1 MDDDDIVLPSDP
13 EELEELRAEED
24 LEGYWKAAAPVLARN
39 LAIVRARQAPERGAG
54 TFSRSAT
61 ETRQTRSDDEGGS
74 GRPRKR
80 AKVRRTHRCRMRP
93 SCVYMHKL
101 QHSLSDENVGQARP
115 QSASNTLASRRVA
128 GDISN
133 SPVLVDVS
141 IPA

>member
-13 EELEELRAEED
+13 EELEELRAQED

-39 LAIVRARQAPERGAG
+39 LAIVRARRAPEREAG

-80 AKVRRTHRCRMRP
+80 AKVRRV
-93 SCVYMHKL
+93 SVKY
-101 QHSLSDENVGQARP
+101 
-115 QSASNTLASRRVA
+115 
-128 GDISN
+128 
-133 SPVLVDVS
+133 PVLTLCGFLS
-141 IPA
+141 RYHTRCLMKIYAL